1 MANNLIQI
9 KRSASTGTPSS
20 LNPGELAYSNAVGGS
35 GVLFIGSTDGGT
47 VVPIGG
53 ARTPGTLT
61 ANQALVANSTS
72 GINRILAANV
82 DLNILNANGGP
93 GTSGYV
99 LFSGG
104 SGSNAYWAGAG
115 GLGVNT
121 AAQYS
126 FTNTISF
133 SNTITFTTSILAN
146 TINATSYTAGVYG
159 SSADGFLA
167 NSTTI
172 AVGNSTV
179 NGMITS
185 NSSVTYFT
193 GTANNANYLGG
204 TAASSYA
211 TQSYVTSQGYITSS
225 ALSGYATQ
233 SYADSSASSY
243 ASTAYSNAMAD
254 TLTRNATYT
263 GNTTFNSAN
272 HSITGTNTYISS
284 NTTITGTN
292 TVISSNVFIT
302 GSSLAA
308 PAISLGGSIIPT
320 SNISYDL
327 GNSSNAFRSLYVG
340 GTTVY
345 LGSLTLKDSSGTLQ
359 VNAASGGAASG
370 LAVSNLTLSTN
381 TLTVGTGSYFVS
393 NGNVGIG
400 NNAPTDKLSVNGTT
414 NLGANVVIGGTNVYA
429 TSAVLNVKDI
439 IASGNLTV
447 QGTLTTIDTNNL
459 QVKDNSIKVAD
470 GQAGSGTYTD
480 QQDFAVYG
488 TYGNTANTWYA
499 GFYRDHAASTGT
511 NPVFKIFASNTEPSG
526 VVDNTAP
533 GYNLGTV
540 NAWLTT
546 GAFVAN
552 STVVNIT
559 ANSTVSSA
567 LVANSLTLS
576 SALAASYGGTGQT
589 SYSTGDLLYASSSSA
604 LSKLSVPGSAAN
616 GQVLMITNNL
626 PAYGTLDG
634 GTF

>member
-9 KRSASTGTPSS
+9 KRSASTATPSS
-20 LNPGELAYSNAVGGS
+20 LNPGELAFSNVVGGS
-35 GVLFIGSTDGGT
+35 GILFIGSTDGGT

-82 DLNILNANGGP
+82 DLNILNANGSP

-133 SNTITFTTSILAN
+133 SNTVTFSTSILAN
-146 TINATSYTAGVYG
+146 TINATSYTAATYG
-159 SSADGFLA
+159 GATSGFLA
-167 NSTTI
+167 NSTFI
-172 AVGNSTV
+172 GVGNNSVNVSINSTAF
-179 NGMITS
+179 S
-185 NSSVTYFT
+185 
-193 GTANNANYLGG
+193 GTANNALYLGG
-204 TAASSYA
+204 TIASSYA

-263 GNTTFNSAN
+263 GNTTFSSAN

-284 NTTITGTN
+284 NTTIAGTN

-320 SNISYDL
+320 SNVSYDL
-327 GNSSNAFRSLYVG
+327 GNSTNAFRSLYVG

-345 LGSLTLKDSSGTLQ
+345 LGSVTLKDSSGTLQ

-370 LAVSNLTLSTN
+370 LAVANLTLSTN
-381 TLTVGTGSYFVS
+381 TLTIGTAAYHVA
-393 NGNVGIG
+393 NGNLGIG
-400 NNAPTDKLSVNGTT
+400 NSAPTDKLSVNGTT

-459 QVKDNSIKVAD
+459 QVKDNSIKIAD
-470 GQAGSGTYTD
+470 GQASSTTYVD
-480 QQDFAVYG
+480 QQDFVVYG

-526 VVDNTAP
+526 VVDNSAP

-567 LVANSLTLS
+567 LVANTLTLS

-616 GQVLMITNNL
+616 GQVLQITNNL